1 MVGRV
6 GGEGRY
12 PTRGDEWA
20 GGWFWRQ
27 KSEPRRVVLP
37 GYRRTT
43 VTPSPNRRSPA
54 VPRSPPALWR
64 HPRLLLHHL
73 LHLLDDAIPSFIISC
88 TSDFENSN
96 NFLLPP
102 GWRAKRGGERGGRGW
117 PGLRGLVLP
126 AAWRWFQVAD
136 AGAALFVW
144 HSSSSNGGSEGGG
157 GGGEPTVRGRRVSS
171 LYKVRATS
179 IIIMLVNRIPVYF
192 DPIRSGVEFRWNS
205 HEKKRRDISHRH
217 AITNPGALVIPAGR
231 IETAKVDES
240 PEAPRDYLG
249 KRICRSLPGPISPKR
264 ASSKRTSSTD
274 GPRSIDARP
283 RAGAPSG
290 SPYVNLN
297 HETVVDEETRN
308 CFLRNFDKTSVTID
322 GDNEQP
328 NPSNVAVQNGEGAHT
343 LLAPAAQDEISF
355 PPAPILC
362 PVIVHVK
369 QPETC
374 ICPVGS
380 QRRFPIVLSS
390 ALRPPHH
397 GAILSGATRHNH
409 PDGEDHQ
416 PSRGKIPSR
425 STSQWSEIDLSKV
438 TTVRISFFI
447 FRWPMFLACIV
458 YTALTETSNEKE
470 LAATRRSHF
479 EVLPRESTTDPKVVG
494 GIHPLPTSKHPPRRP
509 LPFPSGFPPPLTRP
523 S

>member
-43 VTPSPNRRSPA
+43 VTPSPNHRSPV

-136 AGAALFVW
+136 AGAVLFVW
-144 HSSSSNGGSEGGG
+144 H
-157 GGGEPTVRGRRVSS
+157 
-171 LYKVRATS
+171 
-179 IIIMLVNRIPVYF
+179 
-192 DPIRSGVEFRWNS
+192 
-205 HEKKRRDISHRH
+205 
-217 AITNPGALVIPAGR
+217 VIPAGR

-249 KRICRSLPGPISPKR
+249 KRICRSPPGPISPKR

-290 SPYVNLN
+290 SSYP
-297 HETVVDEETRN
+297 DI
-308 CFLRNFDKTSVTID
+308 LR
-322 GDNEQP
+322 
-328 NPSNVAVQNGEGAHT
+328 
-343 LLAPAAQDEISF
+343 
-355 PPAPILC
+355 
-362 PVIVHVK
+362 
-369 QPETC
+369 
-374 ICPVGS
+374 
-380 QRRFPIVLSS
+380 R
-390 ALRPPHH
+390 
-397 GAILSGATRHNH
+397 
-409 PDGEDHQ
+409 
-416 PSRGKIPSR
+416 
-425 STSQWSEIDLSKV
+425 
-438 TTVRISFFI
+438 
-447 FRWPMFLACIV
+447 
-458 YTALTETSNEKE
+458 
-470 LAATRRSHF
+470 TRRRY
-479 EVLPRESTTDPKVVG
+479 LPSVFLG
-494 GIHPLPTSKHPPRRP
+494 L
-509 LPFPSGFPPPLTRP
+509 
-523 S
+523 